1 MSTSDITII
10 SVDEVLDN
18 LRKIFALLNSSKY
31 SEINESNK
39 IEQYKLRERFQRVN
53 ERLNGNR
60 DSNVAF
66 NSAISLEKLENKWS
80 TFDSTFDGSVTVD
93 RKGDYG
99 DLIKYTMRFLEYLMS
114 TRLFRNANKSNSV
127 SLNYVDE
134 KSERSRLNKINNK
147 RNVLRSELDKAKKAD
162 VKDEAKI
169 AQMQKQLDKLDQEF
183 IEARKRV
190 EQATV
195 DTETK
200 DTQSSDIDK
209 AFEEL
214 GKYTE
219 AIEQEQ
225 KRLNKEYKYSLIS
238 ILVIAIIIFS
248 FYAAFFILVSTK
260 TLVLDRTIDFIP
272 YGIGFGLFIGL
283 LAVAL
288 YLKGRANK
296 ISIELSTRLFNIHY
310 LEGLMKM
317 TIKLSPNAQESSVRI
332 NNIIGALEKSYV
344 HQVDGNFV
352 SEQQLT
358 KWERKEMK
366 NNPYLRLLTQIK
378 DITIKLLREK
388 GNE

>member
-10 SVDEVLDN
+10 SVDVVLDN
-18 LRKIFALLNSSKY
+18 LHKIFALLNSSKY
-31 SEINESNK
+31 KEINESNK
-39 IEQYKLRERFQRVN
+39 VEQYNLRDRFQRVN
-53 ERLNGNR
+53 ERLNGNH
-60 DSNVAF
+60 DSSIAF

-80 TFDSTFDGSVTVD
+80 TFDSTFDGSVAVEHK
-93 RKGDYG
+93 RDYG

-134 KSERSRLNKINNK
+134 KSERSRLNEINNK

-162 VKDEAKI
+162 TKDEAKI

-190 EQATV
+190 EEATV

-200 DTQSSDIDK
+200 DNQASDIDK

-214 GKYTE
+214 GKYTV

-248 FYAAFFILVSTK
+248 FYTAFFILVSTR
-260 TLVLDRTIDFIP
+260 TVVLDRTINFIP
-272 YGIGFGLFIGL
+272 YSIGFGLFIGL

-317 TIKLSPNAQESSVRI
+317 TIKLS
-332 NNIIGALEKSYV
+332 
-344 HQVDGNFV
+344 
-352 SEQQLT
+352 
-358 KWERKEMK
+358 
-366 NNPYLRLLTQIK
+366 
-378 DITIKLLREK
+378 
-388 GNE
+388 